1 MTIISEALLSALNS
15 TTTDKTT
22 DTTDAE
28 VQTSD
33 TTPTVELT
41 EESVRSIW
49 RAATWE
55 TTRGFEPSTDE
66 NHRLLSLSPAHAL
79 EVAHSHVPEEQYG
92 EFMRISRL
100 LMLRRELC
108 PTGACTSSSCPVVAA
123 TGRPAYKYALL
134 EDLFTV
140 HPPRRES

>member
-1 MTIISEALLSALNS
+1 MTIISEALLSALNPT
-15 TTTDKTT
+15 TTTDT
-22 DTTDAE
+22 E

-33 TTPTVELT
+33 TTPKVDLT

-49 RAATWE
+49 RAATWD
-55 TTRGFEPSTDE
+55 STDE

-79 EVAHSHVPEEQYG
+79 EVAHSHVPEEQHG
-92 EFMRISRL
+92 EFLQLSRM
-100 LMLRRELC
+100 LMLRREEF
-108 PTGACTSSSCPVVAA
+108 PTGACTASSCPVVAA